1 MATVWQSHTAARDA
15 AVTASALASVRAV
28 FDGAQG
34 EVRREAA
41 LLARDPAIIAGALRR
56 DWASLARGASP
67 RMIALTLE
75 RFADLLVVLDGAG
88 APLVQVPATLPVPL
102 PAFGHPA
109 EPVARL
115 GVVGDSVYVLGLAP
129 LPVGTVVVGRRL
141 ESLEHALGRLPS
153 RAAAV
158 VVGGDRALA
167 STRPGLPGAGW
178 AAATRAGATA
188 LLGETWLVRPLDAA
202 SGVWALV
209 PDDGRTAAERR
220 FWYWWAV
227 SLLAVAGGVL
237 ASALA
242 RRGRRPRGDGPASDD
257 GRRRQL
263 EALSA
268 VAQAMGSGENLA
280 LTAQRTLDVVCR
292 IARIEVAGVFRVDPT
307 AQTLTLLAHRGLAP
321 AEAAR
326 MRVRPLA
333 SSHVGEAV
341 RTGRHG
347 AWGIRFRARNVFSRS
362 RFCRDGEIGETDLSL
377 PRLQPARRCE
387 QPPVADDGDP
397 DRTRMQVTP
406 GYDETRGAVQTDPAR
421 TRNRGPLAPRFDQ

>member
-1 MATVWQSHTAARDA
+1 MATVWQSHTAARDE
-15 AVTASALASVRAV
+15 AVTASVLASVRAV

-141 ESLEHALGRLPS
+141 ESLERALGRLPS
-153 RAAAV
+153 RAAVV

-227 SLLAVAGGVL
+227 SLLAVGGGVL
-237 ASALA
+237 ASALVRAAGA
-242 RRGRRPRGDGPASDD
+242 RAATVRRATTDAVGSSRRSPRSRRRWAAARTSRSPPSARSTSSAASRGSRSPASSVSTRPRKP
-257 GRRRQL
+257 
-263 EALSA
+263 
-268 VAQAMGSGENLA
+268 
-280 LTAQRTLDVVCR
+280 
-292 IARIEVAGVFRVDPT
+292 
-307 AQTLTLLAHRGLAP
+307 
-321 AEAAR
+321 
-326 MRVRPLA
+326 
-333 SSHVGEAV
+333 
-341 RTGRHG
+341 
-347 AWGIRFRARNVFSRS
+347 
-362 RFCRDGEIGETDLSL
+362 
-377 PRLQPARRCE
+377 
-387 QPPVADDGDP
+387 
-397 DRTRMQVTP
+397 
-406 GYDETRGAVQTDPAR
+406 
-421 TRNRGPLAPRFDQ
+421 